1 MNEIYS
7 RRAAVPFHSLLA
19 VVRQSKIRSVRRK
32 KMFDKY
38 DDTRLREEFKT
49 LLNIRDSSFVS
60 RLDLEDNK
68 INKAFA
74 EISNIHKQLK
84 KIFERDERNFKN
96 GEYFYELKLPEEKFY
111 VQFETKETFI
121 EYFAKEIYK
130 KKAFKANKKA
140 WRAINDYIQNFK
152 SKK

>member
-1 MNEIYS
+1 
-7 RRAAVPFHSLLA
+7 
-19 VVRQSKIRSVRRK
+19 
-32 KMFDKY
+32 MFY
-38 DDTRLREEFKT
+38 DDTKLKKEFRT
-49 LLNIRDSSFVS
+49 LLDIRDNGIGAEFASIRNRINTELSIIYKKLNT
-60 RLDLEDNK
+60 LDEQNK
-68 INKAFA
+68 R
-74 EISNIHKQLK
+74 NIKDGK
-84 KIFERDERNFKN
+84 
-96 GEYFYELKLPEEKFY
+96 YVYELELPEEKFY